1 MLRQDEVSG
10 LLDVAAVAADDE
22 DPIHVRDRAVL
33 ELLYATG
40 IRVGEL
46 VGIDVD
52 DVDFGADVVTV
63 MGKGSKERTVPVRA
77 SRAGRADGMARGR
90 PPTPG
95 RGGQRSGAVPRP
107 AGAPGGSRDR
117 CGRPCTGC
125 SPTSRVPPTW
135 DRTD

>member
-52 DVDFGADVVTV
+52 DVDFG
-63 MGKGSKERTVPVRA
+63 
-77 SRAGRADGMARGR
+77 SRRRHRDGQGR
-90 PPTPG
+90 P
-95 RGGQRSGAVPRP
+95 RSGPCRSGVPR
-107 AGAPGGSRDR
+107 GSR
-117 CGRPCTGC
+117 
-125 SPTSRVPPTW
+125 
-135 DRTD
+135 